1 MTQQQENNTPSEWH
15 ETTVGEF
22 APFTYGKSLKAK
34 DRNPDGNVPVFGS
47 NGIVGYHD
55 AALTA
60 GPTVII
66 GRKGT
71 AGAVHYSP
79 EPCWPIDTTFFITG
93 DDPHLI
99 RFKHYALGAI
109 GLPDMNTD
117 SAVPGL
123 NRNAAHARELRIPP
137 LHEQR
142 RIAHILGTLD
152 DKIELNRRMNE
163 TLDEMARAI
172 FKDWFVDFGP
182 ARAKMERRDA
192 YLPDDIW
199 KLFPD
204 SLADSELG
212 QIPNGWQV
220 FLLDDVADYQRSSV
234 SPYKQPDTLFEH
246 YSIPAFD
253 KGEQPAADMGS
264 AIKSS
269 KAFVPAGSVL
279 LSKLNPD
286 IPRVWIPNPPSD
298 MKQIASTEF
307 LTFVPRSGIGQ
318 GVLYCLFKSVR
329 FRQMLEGM
337 VTGTSRSHQRVPYQA
352 LLKSAVIS
360 GNPEMFETFDHT
372 VTSLIARMLA
382 NRSEVQSLAAMRDTL
397 LPKLVSGEVRVN
409 T

>member
-1 MTQQQENNTPSEWH
+1 MTQQQNNTTSEWH

-22 APFTYGKSLKAK
+22 APFTYGKSLRAK

-55 AALTA
+55 AALTD

-93 DDPHLI
+93 DDPHMI
-99 RFKHYALGAI
+99 RFKHYALGSI

-123 NRNAAHARELRIPP
+123 NRNAAHARELIIPP
-137 LHEQR
+137 LPEQR

-182 ARAKMERRDA
+182 ARAKMEDRDA
-192 YLPDDIW
+192 YLPDDMW

-212 QIPNGWQV
+212 EIPNGWEVKQLGELCHKTQYGYTASAKKDPIGPK
-220 FLLDDVADYQRSSV
+220 FLRITDINKKAWIDWGAVPHCKISQQD
-234 SPYKQPDTLFEH
+234 FEK
-246 YSIPAFD
+246 Y
-253 KGEQPAADMGS
+253 
-264 AIKSS
+264 
-269 KAFVPAGSVL
+269 
-279 LSKLNPD
+279 
-286 IPRVWIPNPPSD
+286 R
-298 MKQIASTEF
+298 
-307 LTFVPRSGIGQ
+307 
-318 GVLYCLFKSVR
+318 LFKGDV
-329 FRQMLEGM
+329 
-337 VTGTSRSHQRVPYQA
+337 
-352 LLKSAVIS
+352 
-360 GNPEMFETFDHT
+360 
-372 VTSLIARMLA
+372 LIARMADPGHGVMIEEAEEAVFASYLIRFRTKHDGHARFIQYWIKSKGYWQLVQQRGAGTTRLSLNAKVLSEFALVMPSDDLIEIFGEYINRLRVRVVA
-382 NRSEVQSLAAMRDTL
+382 NASESRTLAAMRDTL
-397 LPKLVSGEVRVN
+397 LPKLVSGEVRIN

>member
-1 MTQQQENNTPSEWH
+1 MTQQQQNNTPSEWH

-22 APFTYGKSLKAK
+22 APFTYGKSLRAK

-137 LHEQR
+137 LPEQR

-182 ARAKMERRDA
+182 ARAKMEDRDA

-212 QIPNGWQV
+212 EIPEGWEVKALDEIANFRNGLALQKFRPKQNEDRLPVVKIAQLRSGYTKDGPWASANITPECIIDDGDVVFAWSGSLMVKVWCGGQGALNQHLFKVTSAEYPKWLCFHYTNHHLPEFQRIAADKTTTMGHIKRHHLSDAKCVIPNQ
-220 FLLDDVADYQRSSV
+220 D
-234 SPYKQPDTLFEH
+234 
-246 YSIPAFD
+246 
-253 KGEQPAADMGS
+253 
-264 AIKSS
+264 
-269 KAFVPAGSVL
+269 L
-279 LSKLNPD
+279 LSAMDGILD
-286 IPRVWIPNPPSD
+286 GLLVRS
-298 MKQIASTEF
+298 IAA
-307 LTFVPRSGIGQ
+307 
-318 GVLYCLFKSVR
+318 SV
-329 FRQMLEGM
+329 E
-337 VTGTSRSHQRVPYQA
+337 SR
-352 LLKSAVIS
+352 
-360 GNPEMFETFDHT
+360 T
-372 VTSLIARMLA
+372 
-382 NRSEVQSLAAMRDTL
+382 LAAMRDTL
-397 LPKLVSGEVRVN
+397 LPKLVSGEVRIK

>member
-1 MTQQQENNTPSEWH
+1 MTQQQNNTISEWH

-22 APFTYGKSLKAK
+22 APFTYGKSLRSK
-34 DRNPDGNVPVFGS
+34 DRNTAGNVPVFGS

-55 AALTA
+55 AALTD
-60 GPTVII
+60 GPTVVI

-79 EPCWPIDTTFFITG
+79 VPCWPIDTTFFITG

-99 RFKHYALGAI
+99 RFKHYALGSI

-137 LHEQR
+137 LAEQR
-142 RIAHILGTLD
+142 RIAHILGMLD

-182 ARAKMERRDA
+182 VRAKMQGRDP
-192 YLPDDIW
+192 YLPDEMW
-199 KLFPD
+199 ELFPD
-204 SLADSELG
+204 RLADSEHG
-212 QIPNGWQV
+212 EIPEGWEV
-220 FLLDDVADYQRSSV
+220 FLLHDVADYHRTSV

-253 KGEQPAADMGS
+253 KGEQPVADMGS
-264 AIKSS
+264 TIKSG

-279 LSKLNPD
+279 LSKLNPE

-298 MKQIASTEF
+298 VTQIASTEF
-307 LTFVPRSGIGQ
+307 LTLVPRPGIGR
-318 GVLYCLFKSVR
+318 GVLYCLFKTVR

-360 GNPEMFETFDHT
+360 GKSEMFEAFDHT
-372 VTSLIARMLA
+372 VASLIARMLA